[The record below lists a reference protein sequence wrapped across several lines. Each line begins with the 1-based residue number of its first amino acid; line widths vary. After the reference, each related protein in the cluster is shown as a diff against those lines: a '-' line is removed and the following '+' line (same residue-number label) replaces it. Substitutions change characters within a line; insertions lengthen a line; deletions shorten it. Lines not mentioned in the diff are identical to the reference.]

1 MIKKWSYRFLSVA
14 GSQAVCQLLNGVVA
28 FMLVRMLPKDHY
40 AWFTLIASFAAILNA
55 VSDSGV
61 GIAMMSLGGPVW
73 KDRPRLS
80 ALIRACLDMLVWL
93 ATAGSVVVV
102 PLLIW
107 LLAKQGASWEVIAL
121 LCLLNICPQW
131 IATRSI
137 IFSIVN
143 RLQSRIWQLQVVE
156 LTAAVMRFVLT
167 VLPWLCG
174 LRHVVWAAG
183 AIAASLVVQ
192 GIIVR
197 RQVAPL
203 IDPEPPQELV
213 NEYKPRVAATVR
225 HILPSTVFN
234 CFQAHLAVWVL
245 GFFGA
250 SSQVADIGA
259 LNRLSF
265 VANLAGAPLAMLVAP
280 AFARCQDRPRL
291 RRVFSAVFAA
301 YLLFF
306 AALVL
311 VCWLQAPLI
320 LRVFG
325 PNYSHLSQEL
335 PLVALGIGLMG
346 LNSVCCSLNLAK
358 GWIKSLWMSIPVALF
373 AQVAAMVIFDM
384 KSVSGAAFLS
394 ISLGA
399 AYLLYSGTVS
409 CFHLNRRAPLA

>member
-1 MIKKWSYRFLSVA
+1 
-14 GSQAVCQLLNGVVA
+14 
-28 FMLVRMLPKDHY
+28 
-40 AWFTLIASFAAILNA
+40 
-55 VSDSGV
+55 
-61 GIAMMSLGGPVW
+61 
-73 KDRPRLS
+73 
-80 ALIRACLDMLVWL
+80 
-93 ATAGSVVVV
+93 
-102 PLLIW
+102 
-107 LLAKQGASWEVIAL
+107 
-121 LCLLNICPQW
+121 
-131 IATRSI
+131 
-137 IFSIVN
+137 
-143 RLQSRIWQLQVVE
+143 
-156 LTAAVMRFVLT
+156 
-167 VLPWLCG
+167 
-174 LRHVVWAAG
+174 
-183 AIAASLVVQ
+183 
-192 GIIVR
+192 
-197 RQVAPL
+197 
-203 IDPEPPQELV
+203 
-213 NEYKPRVAATVR
+213 
-225 HILPSTVFN
+225 
-234 CFQAHLAVWVL
+234 
-245 GFFGA
+245 
-250 SSQVADIGA
+250 
-259 LNRLSF
+259 
-265 VANLAGAPLAMLVAP
+265 MLVAP